1 MHGTISLKFID
12 AKQAK
17 EIYHYKNT
25 KRKLYVTLQW
35 SKSDCILLY
44 LVGLLFNFCFSS
56 NHVYTAGNNIVVV
69 LQLLIYLQKQ
79 NIPYS
84 WIMDILLVAGYYL
97 CMICD
102 YTAVMGI
109 VFQFGLK
116 NKAIFVTRTILELKL
131 RLFFHDSA
139 ILLFAV

>member
-1 MHGTISLKFID
+1 
-12 AKQAK
+12 
-17 EIYHYKNT
+17 
-25 KRKLYVTLQW
+25 
-35 SKSDCILLY
+35 
-44 LVGLLFNFCFSS
+44 
-56 NHVYTAGNNIVVV
+56 
-69 LQLLIYLQKQ
+69 
-79 NIPYS
+79 
-84 WIMDILLVAGYYL
+84 
-97 CMICD
+97 MICD